1 MEVQRAVQTGDPFSQ
16 QTGIGFEMFLNFVV
30 PKRVCHTLWKCSAQF
45 CCAKIV
51 DKFIQGKKAQGVKV
65 AKRLH
70 GRYYL
75 EGVAKVQLLNQN
87 YMLHA
92 RASREKAAPL

>member
-1 MEVQRAVQTGDPFSQ
+1 
-16 QTGIGFEMFLNFVV
+16 MFLNFVV

-87 YMLHA
+87 YILLA
-92 RASREKAAPL
+92 GALKGKQLPLSDPF

>member
-1 MEVQRAVQTGDPFSQ
+1 
-16 QTGIGFEMFLNFVV
+16 MFLNFVV

-87 YMLHA
+87 YILLA
-92 RASREKAAPL
+92 GALKGKQLPLSDPFEPRAALP